1 MDCWCGDWDEKLKRE
16 KTRESN
22 LDKMGRRL
30 DVVFVVDFYS
40 SC

>member
-1 MDCWCGDWDEKLKRE
+1 MDCWSGDWDERE